1 MRSVI
6 ASESMC
12 LFTDRVKDR
21 TIVELDCKPNR
32 IGILP

>member
-1 MRSVI
+1 MISVI

-12 LFTDRVKDR
+12 LVTDRVKDK

>member
-6 ASESMC
+6 ASESMY
-12 LFTDRVKDR
+12 LFTDRVKNK

-32 IGILP
+32 IGFLP